1 MADFE
6 PGAAAPVENAPQVV
20 APEPTTQ
27 APEPTAGQE
36 GEQTPEAKPERT
48 FTQAELNKIVQK
60 EKAQESRRAERLA
73 EARVRAELAERQ
85 LQEYRQAS
93 QPKQPEGKPTA
104 DGFKTYEEYIEA
116 RIAYDVKQAR
126 EQERIESQRTYQ
138 QQTARQQEAAR
149 AQSIAP
155 KLQLG
160 ESKYDDFVDVISSV
174 PELPPAMQEAMLDS
188 DITHDL
194 YYKVCSDRA
203 ELNRIASLSPMGQVK
218 AILAL
223 EATLKAPPA
232 VTKAPP
238 PIVPTSGQS
247 SVKKATFDLP
257 WKEFVKQRRKEE
269 GRG

>member
-6 PGAAAPVENAPQVV
+6 PGAAAPVADAPQVV

-60 EKAQESRRAERLA
+60 EKAQESRRAEKLA
-73 EARVRAELAERQ
+73 EARYRAEFAERE
-85 LQEYRQAS
+85 LQAIRQAS
-93 QPKQPEGKPTA
+93 QPKQPEGEPKL
-104 DGFKTYEEYIEA
+104 DQFQDYESYIKAYAKFEA
-116 RIAYDVKQAR
+116 KQLFEAHKA
-126 EQERIESQRTYQ
+126 ETQQAYQ
-138 QQTARQQEAAR
+138 QQSVQQQAAQR
-149 AQSIAP
+149 AQSIMP
-155 KLQLG
+155 KV
-160 ESKYDDFVDVISSV
+160 EKAAEKYDDFHDVATSFNA
-174 PELPPAMQEAMLDS
+174 PQAMQEAMLES
-188 DITHDL
+188 DIPGEL
-194 YYKVCSDRA
+194 YYHLGSNPA
-203 ELNRIASLSPMGQVK
+203 ELNRIASLSPIKQVA

-223 EATLKAPPA
+223 EAKLKAPPA

-238 PIVPTSGQS
+238 PIVPTIGQS